1 MSRLWLDDSKVLILF
16 IIFRRIQRGTCWCD
30 LAWSSCKFIKDTKTN
45 IFCHK
50 FLRLNWRLYVR
61 SHSWQWTAEHKPLH
75 EVQFSIDLQDWIVSR
90 LRSGES
96 YRKMSASL
104 KFPLSKVASIIRK
117 WKTFGATRT
126 VPWAGSQFHLRDCGR
141 RALLRKVSS
150 SRRTISAA
158 PIRHVGR
165 LKPQEKAHVSSR
177 DSTSPLDEGQTIL
190 NT

>member
-1 MSRLWLDDSKVLILF
+1 MQKYSKPLGWHATSCF
-16 IIFRRIQRGTCWCD
+16 D
-30 LAWSSCKFIKDTKTN
+30 WSSVTSFYDLIGVYLWK
-45 IFCHK
+45 
-50 FLRLNWRLYVR
+50 LQLMGPVYVR

-75 EVQFSIDLQDWIVSR
+75 EVQFSIDLQDRIVSR

-96 YRKMSASL
+96 YRKMCASL

-117 WKTFGATRT
+117 WKKFGATRT

-141 RALLRKVSS
+141 RAFLRKVSAKWTFQKDHFCS
-150 SRRTISAA
+150 TP
-158 PIRHVGR
+158 PIRHMGR

-177 DSTSPLDEGQTIL
+177 DSKSPLDECQTTL